1 MNDVKTDGNSDRIYR
16 AENVANRVAKQARN
30 NKKTRLKVTEQNAS
44 EFDRIAD
51 VCRVRGG
58 VVEGEM
64 W

>member
-1 MNDVKTDGNSDRIYR
+1 MNDVKTDGNADRIYR

-30 NKKTRLKVTEQNAS
+30 DKKTRLKVTEQNAS

>member
-1 MNDVKTDGNSDRIYR
+1 MNDVTTDGNWDRIYR
-16 AENVANRVAKQARN
+16 AEKVANRVAKRARN
-30 NKKTRLKVTEQNAS
+30 DKKTRLKVTGQNAS

-51 VCRVRGG
+51 VRSVRGG

>member
-1 MNDVKTDGNSDRIYR
+1 MNDVKTDGNADRIYR

-30 NKKTRLKVTEQNAS
+30 DKKTRLKVTEQNAS

-51 VCRVRGG
+51 VCGVRGG
-58 VVEGEM
+58 VVEGEI